1 MYYDICSSKKR
12 KRGLKNVTQL
22 FSRKIE
28 ISSSREKYAP
38 TRSCGA
44 FEGVKIHGFGL
55 GSRQKSTQLRH
66 SYRIEHFL
74 RRFRRLPHR
83 KTQLLK
89 LNAILRGGVLAFLFS
104 SVILPYLFKN
114 SFAFGVLYL
123 LYARPT
129 SSTSNIPL
137 KVARSLR
144 LICTLFNSFHQSAC
158 SILSKFDDY

>member
-104 SVILPYLFKN
+104 SVILPYLFLKQLRFWRFVPALRTPN
-114 SFAFGVLYL
+114 FVYFQYPLKSRAFFAFDLQ
-123 LYARPT
+123 R
-129 SSTSNIPL
+129 
-137 KVARSLR
+137 
-144 LICTLFNSFHQSAC
+144 F
-158 SILSKFDDY
+158 

>member
-12 KRGLKNVTQL
+12 KRGLKNVAQL

-104 SVILPYLFKN
+104 SVIFPYLFLKQLRFWRFVPA
-114 SFAFGVLYL
+114 SRTPDFVYFQYPLKSRAFFAFDLHH
-123 LYARPT
+123 
-129 SSTSNIPL
+129 
-137 KVARSLR
+137 
-144 LICTLFNSFHQSAC
+144 FNSSANRRAR
-158 SILSKFDDY
+158 F

>member
-28 ISSSREKYAP
+28 ISSSREKHAP

-104 SVILPYLFKN
+104 PIIYISISVQKHLRFWRFVPALRTPNLVYFQDPLKRRAF
-114 SFAFGVLYL
+114 FAFDLH
-123 LYARPT
+123 R
-129 SSTSNIPL
+129 
-137 KVARSLR
+137 
-144 LICTLFNSFHQSAC
+144 F
-158 SILSKFDDY
+158 

>member
-12 KRGLKNVTQL
+12 KRGLRNVTQL

-123 LYARPT
+123 LYARST

-144 LICTLFNSFHQSAC
+144 LICTVFNSSANRRA
-158 SILSKFDDY
+158 LF

>member
-12 KRGLKNVTQL
+12 KRGLRNVTQL

-104 SVILPYLFKN
+104 SVILPYLFLKQLRFWC
-114 SFAFGVLYL
+114 FACFIL
-123 LYARPT
+123 L
-129 SSTSNIPL
+129 
-137 KVARSLR
+137 V
-144 LICTLFNSFHQSAC
+144 
-158 SILSKFDDY
+158 

>member
-104 SVILPYLFKN
+104 PVIYISISVLKQLRFWRFAPALCTHNFVYFRHSIISRAF
-114 SFAFGVLYL
+114 FAFDLHH
-123 LYARPT
+123 
-129 SSTSNIPL
+129 
-137 KVARSLR
+137 
-144 LICTLFNSFHQSAC
+144 F
-158 SILSKFDDY
+158 

>member
-104 SVILPYLFKN
+104 SVIFPISVLKATSLL
-114 SFAFGVLYL
+114 AFCTCFTH
-123 LYARPT
+123 AQ
-129 SSTSNIPL
+129 
-137 KVARSLR
+137 LR
-144 LICTLFNSFHQSAC
+144 LFPISP
-158 SILSKFDDY
+158 

>member
-89 LNAILRGGVLAFLFS
+89 LNAILRGRRPRFFIFSGYIAISVLKHLRFWRFVPALRTPDFVYFQYPLKSRAF
-104 SVILPYLFKN
+104 
-114 SFAFGVLYL
+114 FAFDLH
-123 LYARPT
+123 R
-129 SSTSNIPL
+129 
-137 KVARSLR
+137 
-144 LICTLFNSFHQSAC
+144 F
-158 SILSKFDDY
+158 

>member
-89 LNAILRGGVLAFLFS
+89 LNAILRGRRPRFFIFFGYIAISVLKATSLLAFCTCFTH
-104 SVILPYLFKN
+104 
-114 SFAFGVLYL
+114 
-123 LYARPT
+123 AR
-129 SSTSNIPL
+129 
-137 KVARSLR
+137 LR
-144 LICTLFNSFHQSAC
+144 LLPIFPP
-158 SILSKFDDY
+158 

>member
-104 SVILPYLFKN
+104 SVILPYLFLKQLR
-114 SFAFGVLYL
+114 FWRFV
-123 LYARPT
+123 PT
-129 SSTSNIPL
+129 LRTPNFVYFQYPL
-137 KVARSLR
+137 KSRAFLV
-144 LICTLFNSFHQSAC
+144 
-158 SILSKFDDY
+158 FDLHRF

>member
-89 LNAILRGGVLAFLFS
+89 LNAISRGGVLAFFIFFGYIS
-104 SVILPYLFKN
+104 ISVQKQLRFWRFVPALRTPNFVYFQHPLKSRAF
-114 SFAFGVLYL
+114 FAFDLHH
-123 LYARPT
+123 
-129 SSTSNIPL
+129 
-137 KVARSLR
+137 
-144 LICTLFNSFHQSAC
+144 FNSSANRRAR
-158 SILSKFDDY
+158 F

>member
-104 SVILPYLFKN
+104 SVFLPYLFLN
-114 SFAFGVLYL
+114 SFAFGVLHL
-123 LYARPT
+123 LYARST

-144 LICTLFNSFHQSAC
+144 LICTVFNSSANRRAR
-158 SILSKFDDY
+158 F

>member
-104 SVILPYLFKN
+104 SVIYISISVLKQLRFWRFVPALRTLNFVYFRHSHKRRAF
-114 SFAFGVLYL
+114 FAFDLH
-123 LYARPT
+123 R
-129 SSTSNIPL
+129 
-137 KVARSLR
+137 
-144 LICTLFNSFHQSAC
+144 F
-158 SILSKFDDY
+158 

>member
-1 MYYDICSSKKR
+1 MYYDICSSKER

-104 SVILPYLFKN
+104 SVILPISVLN
-114 SFAFGVLYL
+114 AASLLAFCTCFTH
-123 LYARPT
+123 AQ
-129 SSTSNIPL
+129 
-137 KVARSLR
+137 LR
-144 LICTLFNSFHQSAC
+144 LLPTFP
-158 SILSKFDDY
+158 

>member
-1 MYYDICSSKKR
+1 MYYDIYSSKKR

-104 SVILPYLFKN
+104 PVISPYLFLKQLRFWRFVPALRTPN
-114 SFAFGVLYL
+114 FVYFQYPLKSRAFFAFDLH
-123 LYARPT
+123 R
-129 SSTSNIPL
+129 
-137 KVARSLR
+137 
-144 LICTLFNSFHQSAC
+144 F
-158 SILSKFDDY
+158 

>member
-1 MYYDICSSKKR
+1 MQQQKEE
-12 KRGLKNVTQL
+12 RGLKNVTQL

-89 LNAILRGGVLAFLFS
+89 LNAILRGRRPRFFIFVDY
-104 SVILPYLFKN
+104 IPPYLFLK
-114 SFAFGVLYL
+114 SLRFWRFVPALRTPDFVYFQ
-123 LYARPT
+123 Y
-129 SSTSNIPL
+129 PL
-137 KVARSLR
+137 KSRLRSLR
-144 LICTLFNSFHQSAC
+144 LTCTVFNSFRQSAG